1 MLPRHLRLR
10 RPQDF
15 ETVRREGSRWQ
26 GRGLTL
32 NARPNNLPNSRYGF
46 VVSGRVGKAVVRN
59 QVKRRLREAIRQW
72 LPALATGYDVVLIAH
87 TPAAQASYQELESET
102 GKLLRRAGILVAAE
116 ST

>member
-1 MLPRHLRLR
+1 MLPSHLRLR

-15 ETVRREGSRWQ
+15 ETVRREGDRWR
-26 GRGLTL
+26 GRRLTL

-59 QVKRRLREAIRQW
+59 TVKRRLREAIRGR
-72 LPALATGYDVVLIAH
+72 LPALAGGYDVVLIAH
-87 TPAAQASYQELESET
+87 APAAQASYQELAAETES
-102 GKLLRRAGILVAAE
+102 LLKRAGILAAVE